1 MELRRQIDNLRSPLR
16 TAAAFSIEDM
26 IEPRETR
33 PLLCRWVEEQ
43 YTKLAHRDTLGPGG
57 GFVP

>member
-1 MELRRQIDNLRSPLR
+1 MALRRQIDNLRSPLR
-16 TAAAFSIEDM
+16 TAAAFSIEDI

-33 PLLCRWVEEQ
+33 PLLCQWVEEQ
-43 YTKLAHRDTLGPGG
+43 YAKLAHGDTLGPGG